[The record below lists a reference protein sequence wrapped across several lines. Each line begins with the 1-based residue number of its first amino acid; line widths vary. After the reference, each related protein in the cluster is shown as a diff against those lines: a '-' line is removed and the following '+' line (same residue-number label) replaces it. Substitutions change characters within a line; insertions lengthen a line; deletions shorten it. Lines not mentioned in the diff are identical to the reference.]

1 MELPIKS
8 LNDEM
13 KQYLQILSPKFP
25 EWLLEYIE
33 TPEMQRLDGIG
44 RSCGTAYTKVYND
57 LYFVST
63 LSHSVGVALII
74 WHFTGDKKQTL
85 AGLFHDIAT
94 PTFQHCIDFMN
105 GDSEHQESTEERTE
119 QTIRNSEKI
128 MSLLNRDNIK
138 VEEVSDYHIYP
149 IADNDTPRLSAD
161 RFEYTFSGGLC
172 QLKVFTLDEIKQYYN
187 NIVVVKNEDGL
198 DELAFKDADVCE
210 KYINQIRVLWPRWV
224 EDEDRLCMQFIADIM
239 KSMSVKNYLTL
250 DDMYKY
256 SEADVI
262 NLIHTS
268 GDTYLEKAF
277 DNYCNATR
285 DTVYKGDSPNENI
298 YCTSTK
304 GKMRYVNPLVADN
317 SETARIADISA
328 SAKKDINAF
337 LGMEMHQYVGFN
349 FKFKPY
355 EN

>member
-1 MELPIKS
+1 MDLPIKS
-8 LNDEM
+8 LNEEM

-25 EWLLEYIE
+25 EWLLEYIK

-44 RSCGTAYTKVYND
+44 RSCGTAYTKVYHD

-74 WHFTGDKKQTL
+74 WNFTHDKKQTL

-172 QLKVFTLDEIKQYYN
+172 QLKVFTLDEIEKYYN

-239 KSMSVKNYLTL
+239 KSMSVKKYLTL
-250 DDMYKY
+250 DDMYKL

-262 NLIHTS
+262 NLIHNS
-268 GDTYLEKAF
+268 GDTYLENAF
-277 DNYCNATR
+277 NNYCNATR
-285 DTVYKGDSPNENI
+285 NTVYKSDFPNKNI
-298 YCTSTK
+298 YCTSVK
-304 GKMRYVNPLVADN
+304 GKKRYVNPLVA
-317 SETARIADISA
+317 SESSPNRITDISA
-328 SAKKDINAF
+328 NAKNNINAF
-337 LGMEMHQYVGFN
+337 LEMDMHTYVGFN
-349 FKFKPY
+349 FEFKPY